1 MVKFSLDGKQM
12 SGVLHTLSATGGV
25 AQFPGSVHAG
35 ELAELHIDSRSG
47 TIVALVELLSPLKGS
62 SATMRAF
69 RFVALDEQD
78 QERLATVIAHMRNNG
93 YGIS

>member
-12 SGVLHTLSATGGV
+12 SGVLHSLSATGGV
-25 AQFPGSVHAG
+25 AQLPGSIQAG
-35 ELAELHIDSRSG
+35 DLAELHIDSKSG
-47 TIVALVELLSPLKGS
+47 TIVALVELLNPLKAS